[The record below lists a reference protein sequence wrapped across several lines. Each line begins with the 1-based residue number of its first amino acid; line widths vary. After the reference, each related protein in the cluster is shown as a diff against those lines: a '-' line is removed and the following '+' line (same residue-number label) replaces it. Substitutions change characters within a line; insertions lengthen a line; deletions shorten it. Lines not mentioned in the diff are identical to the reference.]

1 MRPLLIASALA
12 STLILAAS
20 TALADV
26 KGQHVVLEWINP
38 GRPYVVK
45 HDGSA
50 NMQGT
55 QREAA
60 AKGVVWLS
68 VNSTAVDHGDDKAP
82 AAMAQ
87 WMQGH
92 QPHGNATLRLRRQ
105 VVVVDVS

>member
-20 TALADV
+20 TAL
-26 KGQHVVLEWINP
+26 EWIYP
-38 GRPYVVK
+38 GCPYVVK